1 MRHGLSTARRR
12 STVAHPSSSRVAPS
26 PAPGLGAGPLASAL
40 GSLAGGLEPAAGAP
54 GAPRSSGAAARADAA
69 SLLAGLMDLRASVQ
83 LAADLASL
91 PGVVCPR
98 PEPRAPESV
107 RSLVKERGAELAAR
121 VEQGAKSALHTRHKL
136 PTAAAMFGVLEDW
149 GALEKRSGRP
159 LTAAIEALYAP
170 FGVFAANQIE
180 RARASARAVRE
191 EIGPA
196 LGAVSPGAAR
206 LERLDAALGAATER
220 GRVQRIG
227 RLLPRISADFADRLR
242 AAVQALPPDARADHL
257 DPWFAPGGCVREHLA
272 AVSTI
277 VLAVLHHEQSR
288 LDALTEAVCR
298 AASE

>member
-1 MRHGLSTARRR
+1 MRLAGSTARRR
-12 STVAHPSSSRVAPS
+12 STVVHPSSSRVAPS

-40 GSLAGGLEPAAGAP
+40 GSLAGGSEPVAGAP
-54 GAPRSSGAAARADAA
+54 RPSSAGPRADAA

-121 VEQGAKSALHTRHKL
+121 VAQGTKSALHARNKL

-149 GALEKRSGRP
+149 GALEKRAGRP

-170 FGVFAANQIE
+170 FGVFAASQIE
-180 RARASARAVRE
+180 RARASARAVRYE
-191 EIGPA
+191 LGPA
-196 LGAVSPGAAR
+196 LSAVGPGAAR
-206 LERLDAALGAATER
+206 LERLDAVLDAATER
-220 GRVQRIG
+220 GRAQRLG
-227 RLLPRISADFADRLR
+227 RFLPKISADFADRLR
-242 AAVQALPPDARADHL
+242 AAVLALPPDAHAEHL
-257 DPWFAPGGCVREHLA
+257 APWFAPGGCVHEHLA
-272 AVSTI
+272 AVGTI